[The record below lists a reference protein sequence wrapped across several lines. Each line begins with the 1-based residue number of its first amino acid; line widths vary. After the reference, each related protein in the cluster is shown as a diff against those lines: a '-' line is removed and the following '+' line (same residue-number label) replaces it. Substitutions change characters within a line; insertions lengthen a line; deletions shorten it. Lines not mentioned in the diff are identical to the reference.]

1 MLLLLIYATA
11 GILHAN
17 SDHVLLRCLFEIGA
31 DSNRAKFGKPDGF
44 ADQIVDDLPQAF
56 GVRLHNRRNL

>member
-1 MLLLLIYATA
+1 MLLFLIYATA

-31 DSNRAKFGKPDGF
+31 DSNRAKFGKLDGV
-44 ADQIVDDLPQAF
+44 ADQIVDDSPQAF